1 MKSEKEPIRIGLV
14 LAGAVTAGAF
24 TAGVMDYLLNAL
36 KRWHE
41 EYKKRPDEVPEPNV
55 IIDVITGASAGGI
68 TAAVTTLGLTIDK
81 LEPIT
86 TSTGKTAASDNVLFD
101 TWVNFGKPANE
112 NILGDLF
119 SLDDLKDKEIHSL
132 LNTNFIT
139 NLMEKLIDTTKD
151 VMSKKRENVNG
162 KLTPLPPYINPQLE
176 VLMTLSN
183 LRGIPIDLHFT
194 ENKSKVAHTMEYHKA
209 YAHFEV
215 GMDVL
220 PNKLP
225 LDLSKHEHLKLFL
238 DVARASGA
246 FPIGLKS
253 VPFKG
258 IPKEYIAENIKQ
270 LFGNNEKLTPL
281 VDDAYSFLATDGGM
295 TNNEPLA
302 EALRL
307 LKEKGDNYKLL
318 LIDPFPGR
326 VGDQEDDE
334 YSVENDNIFQVVPQ
348 LFSTLR
354 NQALFKEKDIMD
366 LFDPSS
372 NKSMIWPTRYGKN
385 KTMLDNSIACGALSG
400 FAGFISRDFRYHD
413 YMLGQKN
420 AQNFLRYYFNSPEDL
435 DRWSDIDLKMFGLV
449 HKKTSKNVMPI
460 IPDYS
465 IKKRETGEYGVE
477 FLPALHK
484 DPLFPEFPSVNYGDT
499 LKTMEEQMIHRI
511 KEVVK
516 ISFNHLKKTEPAEN
530 VHPIIQKRNRKS
542 LLGRLGSWIGKGL
555 GNGFMSVVGIRKL
568 SATINDKIMNTVIQS
583 LSDYGLLKE

>member
-1 MKSEKEPIRIGLV
+1 MKNEKEPIRIGLV

-24 TAGVMDYLLNAL
+24 TAGVMDYLLNTL

-41 EYKKRPDEVPEPNV
+41 EYEKRPHEVPEPNV

-81 LEPIT
+81 LDPVT

-119 SLDDLKDKEIHSL
+119 SLDDLKDKEVHSL

-151 VMSKKRENVNG
+151 VMSKKQEKVNV
-162 KLTPLPPYINPQLE
+162 TSPPLPAYINPQLE

-215 GMDVL
+215 GTDVL
-220 PNKLP
+220 LNKLP
-225 LDLSKHEHLKLFL
+225 LDLSEHEHLKLFL

-281 VDDAYSFLATDGGM
+281 VDDKYSFLATDGGM

-302 EALRL
+302 EALRI
-307 LKEKGDNYKLL
+307 LKKKGDNYRLI

-326 VGDQEDDE
+326 VGDQEDED
-334 YSVENDNIFQVVPQ
+334 YSVENDNIFQVIPQ

-366 LFDPSS
+366 LFDPGSHK
-372 NKSMIWPTRYGKN
+372 NMIWPTRYGKN
-385 KTMLDNSIACGALSG
+385 RKIHDNSIACGALSG

-420 AQNFLRYYFNSPEDL
+420 AQNFLRFYFNSSEDL
-435 DRWSDIDLKMFGLV
+435 DRWNVTDREFFGLV
-449 HKKTSKNVMPI
+449 HKKTGKDVMPI

-465 IKKRETGEYGVE
+465 IEKRALGDYGVE

-484 DPLFPEFPSVNYGDT
+484 DPLFPEFPSVEYST
-499 LKTMEEQMIHRI
+499 ALKKMEEQMSERI

-516 ISFNHLKKTEPAEN
+516 ISFNHLKKPTAKEN
-530 VHPIIQKRNRKS
+530 VHPIIKRRNRKGIF
-542 LLGRLGSWIGKGL
+542 GRFSSWIGRGL
-555 GNGFMSVVGIRKL
+555 GNGFMSLVGIRKL
-568 SATINDKIMNTVIQS
+568 SATINDKIMNTIIQS